1 MTMTEILK
9 LRKAN
14 SPEDAERLT
23 AATQRLQGLMNARG
37 ENVFRFLTQVDEMQ
51 KHVSLWEVHIQDNGQ
66 ARLSDGQQSMTIDFL
81 SDAEFSSRLFDA
93 SKSFADPRTLVI
105 IMLSWGD
112 AQGGPRQ
119 RATKG
124 MPLLT
129 DQLRRDA
136 AGTRWYDFSILGYR
150 ASGPILVP
158 AVTEQQ

>member
-1 MTMTEILK
+1 
-9 LRKAN
+9 
-14 SPEDAERLT
+14 
-23 AATQRLQGLMNARG
+23 
-37 ENVFRFLTQVDEMQ
+37 
-51 KHVSLWEVHIQDNGQ
+51 
-66 ARLSDGQQSMTIDFL
+66 MTIDFL

-119 RATKG
+119 RATNG

-158 AVTEQQ
+158 AATEQQ